1 MHNMKDSVYYR
12 QAKLLLRIIPIIER
26 YPVFALKGGTAI
38 NFFIRDMPRLSV
50 DIDLTYVPIDERET
64 ALASISS
71 TLNNIGR
78 DVVRLIPDA
87 TVIPRHTGNNIVGI
101 SVRSDGCNVKVEP
114 NSVLRGTIYEPV
126 KMTVTPR
133 VQEIFQL
140 TAESKVL
147 NIADIYG
154 GKICAAL
161 DRQHPRDLFDIKLL
175 LDHEGITSKIRKS
188 FIVHLIS
195 HDRPMAELLKPRYQ
209 DIKKV
214 FKNEFDG
221 MSFVKVPL
229 QELEE
234 ARDILV
240 REINE
245 SLTDKEKKFIISVK
259 KGNPKWEFLGLR
271 GVDLL
276 PAVQWKLLN
285 ISRMGKVKQ
294 STALKK
300 LEKALS
306 REA

>member
-1 MHNMKDSVYYR
+1 MKDSIYYR
-12 QAKLLLRIIPIIER
+12 QVKLLLRTLPIIER

-50 DIDLTYVPIDERET
+50 DIDLTYIPIDERET
-64 ALASISS
+64 ALASIHSALGNISS
-71 TLNNIGR
+71 DIEH
-78 DVVRLIPDA
+78 LIPNA
-87 TVIPRHTGNNIVGI
+87 SVIPRRASNNIVGI
-101 SVRSDGCNVKVEP
+101 SVRADGCNVKIEP

-126 KMTVTPR
+126 MMTVTPR
-133 VQEIFQL
+133 VQEMFEL
-140 TAESKVL
+140 TVESRVL

-175 LDHEGITSKIRKS
+175 LDNEGITNEIRKS

-195 HDRPMAELLKPRYQ
+195 HDRPMAELLRPRYQ

-214 FKNEFDG
+214 FENEFDG
-221 MSFVKVPL
+221 MSFVKVAL
-229 QELEE
+229 RELEE

-240 REINE
+240 REIHKR
-245 SLTDKEKKFIISVK
+245 LTDKEKKFIISVK
-259 KGNPKWEFLGLR
+259 KGKPEWELLSLR
-271 GVDLL
+271 SIDLL

-294 STALKK
+294 NTALNK

-306 REA
+306 HEAKI